1 MMKRKKFMPVFLIL
15 LLIII
20 LIGCAEEK
28 MPTGLSDE
36 EMRFEGILVGETT
49 YEDLKNLDITPL
61 EDIDMSEL
69 GNLTTEPMSGHY
81 LKYEGFEVSVDEI
94 VQNINISED
103 YTGTFWQDV
112 QMGDS
117 LDEILSKLPQE
128 PTVYEMRENDSQLQ
142 EIDDNKAHLI
152 CYYNVFDELFLKHLL
167 VYAANGEIGMMLDFA
182 EDDTLTHGQIFLP
195 SNE

>member
-1 MMKRKKFMPVFLIL
+1 MKRKKFMPVFLIL
-15 LLIII
+15 LSIFI
-20 LIGCAEEK
+20 LVGCADEEK
-28 MPTGLSDE
+28 TSGISAE
-36 EMRFEGILVGETT
+36 EMRFEGILVGETS

-69 GNLTTEPMSGHY
+69 GNLTTEPMSEHY